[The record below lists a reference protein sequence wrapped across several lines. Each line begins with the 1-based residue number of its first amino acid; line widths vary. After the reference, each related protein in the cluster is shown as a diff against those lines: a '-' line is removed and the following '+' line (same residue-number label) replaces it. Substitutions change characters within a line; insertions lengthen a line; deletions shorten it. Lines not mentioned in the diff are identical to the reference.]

1 MATKAKGK
9 LATAKRD
16 AKTPKP
22 DDTERVAIA
31 QALSNPIIQAAITLR
46 GYTKQQVEGDLG
58 ALVKELAIQ
67 VKAVNDGDLGRAE
80 EMLMVQAHT
89 LDAIF
94 NSLAR
99 RAAMNMGEYPDATDR
114 YMRLA
119 LKAQSQCRATLETL
133 AVIKNPP
140 NVAFVKQANIAHN
153 QQVNNAPAIP
163 SRAREIENPQNELLE
178 AQPHERLDTG
188 TAGAT
193 VGADSALET
202 VGEIDR
208 AANAKG

>member
-31 QALSNPIIQAAITLR
+31 QALSNPIIQAAITPR
-46 GYTKQQVEGDLG
+46 GYAKQQGDATLSV
-58 ALVKELAIQ
+58 LVKELASQ
-67 VKAVNDGDLGRAE
+67 AKAANDGDLGRAE
-80 EMLMVQAHT
+80 AMLMVQAHT

-94 NSLAR
+94 NNLAG
-99 RAAMNMGEYPDATDR
+99 RAITAEYMDTMDR
-114 YMRLA
+114 YLRLA

-153 QQVNNAPAIP
+153 QQVNNALAIP
-163 SRAREIENPQNELLE
+163 SRAGEIETEQSKLLE
-178 AQPHERLDTG
+178 AKPYERLDIG
-188 TAGAT
+188 TADAAVGTDSPLEA
-193 VGADSALET
+193 VGA
-202 VGEIDR
+202 IDR
-208 AANAKG
+208 AANR